1 MATVGS
7 LVVNAGV
14 SLRGFTQGLDQLRK
28 EVKSLESDLATRGSG
43 LASALGKGFAG
54 GIGAGLGLGVVNSAL
69 AGARAAAG
77 GVLSFIQGTID
88 AGDKLQTAINAARLQ
103 VGSSFRIIVDEAQL
117 SAEKM
122 GTVQSDFIATAGDIA
137 SSFKQAGA
145 AGDEAAR
152 IGVELTRLGMN
163 LASLK
168 GASPEEVFTGLQA
181 SLRGEFDPLE
191 RFGIMLNAAKVENA
205 ALALGLAKT
214 KSEIT
219 DLDKR
224 YATLALLRQG
234 GAPFASAAEQL
245 RGGFGNA
252 LAELRGRIE
261 NVRAS
266 LGSVASILGGALFS
280 GINASVGGFLNTITR
295 SREAMVEWARSAVG
309 EGGVVNRFFTGLVE
323 LVGKLL
329 AGIASAVRG
338 VIHFAGEFASIADSA
353 RQVGAFFSNIGNLWG
368 DSGVETWDPTKP
380 GASEALKVAK
390 DIDGLAGS
398 LSDYAAS
405 FSRGMT
411 TAAKDAEALRTD
423 MNGALEVAAR
433 QQQQLRAGQV
443 LGATMAIAQALPI
456 SGAELVK
463 KLTPLKAA
471 PSSGAGEAA
480 LRGTMADNAVRAR
493 SLRETRGPELQT
505 AKNTGETA
513 KKVELLIRKTSD
525 LYRSL
530 QDRGQLAVAKF

>member
-14 SLRGFTQGLDQLRK
+14 SLRSFTQGLDQLRK
-28 EVKSLESDLATRGSG
+28 EVKALETDMTTRGSG
-43 LASALGKGFAG
+43 LASAMGKGFAG
-54 GIGAGLGLGVVNSAL
+54 GIGAGFGLAAIN
-69 AGARAAAG
+69 GAKAAAS
-77 GVLSFIQGTID
+77 GVLGFIQGTID

-103 VGSSFRIIVDEAQL
+103 VGSSFRIIVDEAQA

-122 GTVQSDFIATAGDIA
+122 GTVQSDFISTAGDIA

-168 GASPEEVFTGLQA
+168 GAAPEEVFTGLQA

-191 RFGIMLNAAKVENA
+191 RFGIMLNAAKVESA

-234 GAPFASAAEQL
+234 GAPFANAAEQL

-252 LAELRGRIE
+252 LAELRGRLE

-309 EGGVVNRFFTGLVE
+309 EGGVVNQFFTGLVE

-329 AGIASAVRG
+329 MGIASAVRG
-338 VIHFAGEFASIADSA
+338 VIHFAGEFSSVADSA

-368 DSGVETWDPTKP
+368 DDGVETWDPTKP
-380 GASEALKVAK
+380 AQNQALEVAR
-390 DIDGLAGS
+390 DIDGLAGK
-398 LSDYAAS
+398 LSDYVAS
-405 FSRGMT
+405 FSKGV
-411 TAAKDAEALRTD
+411 AQGAKDAEALRSD

-433 QQQQLRAGQV
+433 QQKQLQLGQA
-443 LGATMAIAQALPI
+443 LGATMAINQALSV
-456 SGAELVK
+456 SGGELVK
-463 KLTPLKAA
+463 KLAPLKAA

-480 LRGTMADNAVRAR
+480 LRGTAADNAVRAR
-493 SLRETRGPELQT
+493 SLRETRGPEQQT
-505 AKNTGETA
+505 AKNTGETSRDVKA
-513 KKVELLIRKTSD
+513 LVRKTSD
-525 LYRSL
+525 LFRAIEG
-530 QDRGQLAVAKF
+530 RGQLAVARF